1 MADEWSEELVRWP
14 GLVGTTAAE
23 AEAHIRQSYPEVTHV
38 RAVPPGHDIPMDY
51 QADRVWLHVDDNGIV
66 QSVPVIG

>member
-1 MADEWSEELVRWP
+1 MPSPRKPDSWGDSPIEHPL
-14 GLVGTTAAE
+14 
-23 AEAHIRQSYPEVTHV
+23 